1 MARGIVD
8 LRKRRP
14 GLSHGKAGMRPLAFR
29 EAKPHRSSL
38 RARRR
43 RLRAITFL
51 AALAALA
58 LAAHGVSV
66 LSYLPRFSVQ
76 DIRIAGAKEIRPEL
90 VHSYVEARLF
100 DGSYRFLS
108 PVNIFLYPRARI
120 EEGLIAYF
128 PRVRSARVSRPALLS
143 TTIVVS
149 IEEREA
155 FARWCLPASDAGAKE
170 ERCFLMDRSGVIFA
184 PFATS
189 TRAPDTGYV
198 FRGGVSATSSPA
210 GQAYLPGAFSG
221 VLALLERLT
230 TLPELSCGG
239 TANAGPLCVDARKA
253 RLFADMLAANDSL
266 RIAYYPVFGSTNIT
280 LRVVDITTGNARDFA
295 ISDASRN
302 DSVRV
307 RSTRTFVTVFDPS
320 DGDVGFGMLEIRR
333 SIG

>member
-43 RLRAITFL
+43 LLRAITFL

-58 LAAHGVSV
+58 LAAYGVSV

-76 DIRIAGAKEIRPEL
+76 DIRIDGAKELRPEL
-90 VHSYVEARLF
+90 VHSYVETRLF

-221 VLALLERLT
+221 VLALLERLGQAGYV
-230 TLPELSCGG
+230 PESISAEGEQDFSVSLARGFSIRASFGGDVSALVKNLELVLSSE
-239 TANAGPLCVDARKA
+239 
-253 RLFADMLAANDSL
+253 SL
-266 RIAYYPVFGSTNIT
+266 RGKESELEYIDLRFGNRVYYK
-280 LRVVDITTGNARDFA
+280 LKNASQSEA
-295 ISDASRN
+295 I
-302 DSVRV
+302 
-307 RSTRTFVTVFDPS
+307 P
-320 DGDVGFGMLEIRR
+320 
-333 SIG
+333 